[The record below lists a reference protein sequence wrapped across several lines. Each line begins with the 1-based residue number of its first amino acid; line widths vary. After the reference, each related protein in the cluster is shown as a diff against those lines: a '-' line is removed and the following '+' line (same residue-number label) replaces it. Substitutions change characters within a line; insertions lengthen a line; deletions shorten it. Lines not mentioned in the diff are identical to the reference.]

1 MSLAAADA
9 AKRIVKSLSL
19 PGGLVKAA
27 TLVGCLKALE
37 LETTL
42 LNDLEVVSGSSSG
55 AIVAAMVACRW
66 SADEIAQLLIE
77 DCDIVKDMLSCR
89 NPLDL
94 SIVNIVWRLWR
105 HRSIDDGAKMYAF
118 MGEHFGDITF
128 QQVKDVYDRDLVVT
142 ASCYTTRRLVR
153 FSRLTTPDMPIRTAL
168 RASCAYPGL
177 FLPADIKGRVYYDG
191 GLMCNLP
198 LRYTDEM
205 FPHTRDYAL
214 GMQFDFS
221 HRDTMAFMWECNR
234 WPGIVQIAANVASLF
249 FYRIAHLDA
258 LLTHAYASRVVKI
271 PSDGHAS
278 LSELSD
284 NKDYISLYSDKATM
298 RRMVTFGRVFTAN
311 WLKN

>member
-1 MSLAAADA
+1 MSLSAADAEDAAADA
-9 AKRIVKSLSL
+9 VLLAAPAVKRIVKSLSL

-55 AIVAAMVACRW
+55 AIVAALVACRW

-105 HRSIDDGAKMYAF
+105 HRAIDDGAKMYTF

-198 LRYTDEM
+198 LIN
-205 FPHTRDYAL
+205 
-214 GMQFDFS
+214 S
-221 HRDTMAFMWECNR
+221 IC
-234 WPGIVQIAANVASLF
+234 
-249 FYRIAHLDA
+249 
-258 LLTHAYASRVVKI
+258 
-271 PSDGHAS
+271 
-278 LSELSD
+278 
-284 NKDYISLYSDKATM
+284 
-298 RRMVTFGRVFTAN
+298 
-311 WLKN
+311 